1 MPIAADRRPSPS
13 SLAGAHHLAIEPRTA
28 RSRRF
33 AWWLLPAGLVVGC
46 VVGAVARGWMR
57 LVTADPGFSWSGTM
71 FIVGGFGS
79 AGLGQALA
87 LAARRAAWRRPAT
100 TASRVVAC
108 VLTLPMYGGAGVTML
123 PTVLAGALAA
133 WRPYRRWVRATLAGS
148 ALIMPALIVR
158 HVAGNPGLDWRSAV
172 GLTLF
177 GATYLSAIA
186 ALAAVAT
193 PQDDGWRMN
202 GVIKAVTIVAAVAI
216 TLLSLAMT
224 FSVATSSVA

>member
-1 MPIAADRRPSPS
+1 MSIAADRRLPPS
-13 SLAGAHHLAIEPRTA
+13 SLAGPRHLATEPRSA
-28 RSRRF
+28 HSRRF
-33 AWWLLPAGLVVGC
+33 AWWLLPAGLVAGS

-57 LVTADPGFSWSGTM
+57 LIAADPGFSWSGTM
-71 FIVGGFGS
+71 AIVGAFGS

-108 VLTLPMYGGAGVTML
+108 ALTLPMFGGAGVTML

-148 ALIMPALIVR
+148 ALIMPAIVVR
-158 HVAGNPGLDWRSAV
+158 HVAEDPGLAWRSTT
-172 GLTLF
+172 GLALF
-177 GATYLSAIA
+177 GATYLVAVA
-186 ALAAVAT
+186 ALGTVAT

-202 GVIKAVTIVAAVAI
+202 RVIKAVTIVAAAVI
-216 TLLSLAMT
+216 TLLSLAIT
-224 FSVATSSVA
+224 FSAATSAGA